1 MVTLSHQRKYLK
13 HAYRYLI
20 LLCTLVC
27 THLHAHPHSW
37 IDLKTEVV
45 GNETHIQGFKM
56 SWTFDAMTSVYML
69 DGEDLSP
76 ENKTKTFKDMAAYL
90 MKNIDTEHYFT
101 YFYTDDQIIKNGFSD
116 QGVVTQNNLQITLEF
131 YLPLLTPQEMGNNTM
146 KLFVYEAGYY
156 TDMSWEN
163 ANDIQLS
170 TELSKHCSLT
180 LIQPNPTEEQ
190 FVYAAS
196 LAADENPNYEQGKV
210 FSQSAE
216 IICNH

>member
-1 MVTLSHQRKYLK
+1 MVSLSSQRKYLK
-13 HAYRYLI
+13 HVCRYLI
-20 LLCTLVC
+20 LLGTFFC
-27 THLHAHPHSW
+27 THSYAHPHSW
-37 IDLKTEVV
+37 IDLKTEIV

-76 ENKTKTFKDMAAYL
+76 ENKAKTFADMAAYL
-90 MKNIDTEHYFT
+90 MKNIDTEQYFT
-101 YFYTDDQIIKNGFSD
+101 YFYTGDQVIKNGFSD

-131 YLPLLTPQEMGNNTM
+131 YLPLFTPQEMGNNTM

-163 ANDIQLS
+163 ENDVQLS
-170 TELSKHCSLT
+170 SELSKHCSLT

-190 FVYAAS
+190 FVYATS
-196 LAADENPNYEQGKV
+196 LGADENPNYEQGKV

-216 IICNH
+216 IICKH